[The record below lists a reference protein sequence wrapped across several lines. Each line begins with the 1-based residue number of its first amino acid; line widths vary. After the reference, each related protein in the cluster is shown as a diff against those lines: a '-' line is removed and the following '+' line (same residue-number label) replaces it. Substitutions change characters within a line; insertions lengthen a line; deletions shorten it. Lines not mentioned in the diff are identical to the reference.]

1 MKTNWS
7 FLKKGVLV
15 ISLLFSCGVLLA
27 DEAPQPPKSVPVFRV
42 RGRIIDVEKQPIPFS
57 SVYVTDLEN
66 TSKIVK

>member
-27 DEAPQPPKSVPVFRV
+27 DDPPQPPVVN
-42 RGRIIDVEKQPIPFS
+42 PIPGTEGLLPPIAGQTGANYSFL
-57 SVYVTDLEN
+57 VGW
-66 TSKIVK
+66 

>member
-27 DEAPQPPKSVPVFRV
+27 DEAPQPPVVN
-42 RGRIIDVEKQPIPFS
+42 PIPGTEGLLPPAGQIGNFS
-57 SVYVTDLEN
+57 W
-66 TSKIVK
+66 

>member
-27 DEAPQPPKSVPVFRV
+27 DDTPQPPVVNPN
-42 RGRIIDVEKQPIPFS
+42 PILKTPPPPIGQTRANYSFL
-57 SVYVTDLEN
+57 VGW
-66 TSKIVK
+66 